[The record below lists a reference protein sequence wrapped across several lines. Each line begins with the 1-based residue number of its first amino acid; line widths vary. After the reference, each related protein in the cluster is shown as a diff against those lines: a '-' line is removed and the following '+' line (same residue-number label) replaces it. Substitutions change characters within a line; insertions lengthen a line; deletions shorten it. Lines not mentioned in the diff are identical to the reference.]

1 MLINVYILSLIL
13 GAVLLGAALFLNGKG
28 TDADDQ
34 TRAHDDTTRP
44 SQFGQLDGVAGGDF
58 FVRTIRSRRFWTFF
72 VSFFGM
78 TGLVLDGLDLLG
90 PTVSLLVAMDRHLL
104 GEHLGIDRG
113 RGDFRRI
120 DPLGQHRRCTKRE
133 PQHKARNRATSRRR

>member
-1 MLINVYILSLIL
+1 MLINVYILSLML
-13 GAVLLGAALFLNGKG
+13 GAVLLGASLFLNEKR

-78 TGLVLDGLDLLG
+78 TGLVLDGLDLMSAA
-90 PTVSLLVAMDRHLL
+90 VSFFVAAAMGAVAGAGASAAVRV
-104 GEHLGIDRG
+104 G
-113 RGDFRRI
+113 
-120 DPLGQHRRCTKRE
+120 
-133 PQHKARNRATSRRR
+133 SS